1 MEKTG
6 QFVQNTSM
14 SSIKRDVKKKAPPR
28 PEAEILSRDPAHLGS
43 LPWRSLAW
51 FPILVS
57 FSADG
62 DDAIEFERAAS
73 KSVIFR
79 GNHGSIRGSWPM
91 AISGYPR
98 GHNV

>member
-1 MEKTG
+1 
-6 QFVQNTSM
+6 M

-28 PEAEILSRDPAHLGS
+28 PEAEILSRDPAHLVL

-51 FPILVS
+51 FPMLVS

-73 KSVIFR
+73 KVGDFQR
-79 GNHGSIRGSWPM
+79 QPWF
-91 AISGYPR
+91 YPR
-98 GHNV
+98 LVAYGYFWLSERA